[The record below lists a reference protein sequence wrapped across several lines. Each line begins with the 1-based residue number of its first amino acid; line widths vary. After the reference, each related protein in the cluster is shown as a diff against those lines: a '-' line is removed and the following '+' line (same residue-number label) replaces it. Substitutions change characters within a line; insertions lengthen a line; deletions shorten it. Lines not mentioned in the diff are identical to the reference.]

1 MGLAGLAALGNRF
14 RVTYRTPLTGC
25 AHDPGT
31 GGAAGVARWAA
42 RVGVPVRM
50 LEVPV
55 WEASRALDE
64 PEGNCVVTMGNDA
77 WSPTGQVLSP
87 TDWAVAE
94 DWLARGNTL
103 IVVTTRPQELPRV
116 LREDLFPWA
125 GGGSG
130 TEPELFPFV
139 ESVDNRA
146 ETVEVPVQGGGS
158 LTVDAKGPRWK
169 DEAAPQP
176 TAGKTGSPPT
186 KPAPPPKPA
195 APSDPKR
202 RPSKWQL
209 AGDAG
214 GGVLFRVPVGRGSVY
229 VLLDEL
235 AWTNAGLDRDGNAR
249 ALADILDRSVRGGTL
264 AFDEYRHGH
273 GRPESFLVY
282 LMGLPGA
289 SAVLWLSAAWALLY
303 AYGRNVR
310 LKPVEPYVE
319 RERRTAQEAIDAV
332 AQIYERARAAPLVVE
347 AVARRLRQVARSP
360 AEPPP
365 MVVEVLEE
373 ADRYT
378 RSEDRPARPAAAI
391 RLVQQLIQL
400 RKRIYGTRTVS

>member
-1 MGLAGLAALGNRF
+1 M
-14 RVTYRTPLTGC
+14 
-25 AHDPGT
+25 
-31 GGAAGVARWAA
+31 ARWAE
-42 RVGVPVRM
+42 RIGVPVRM
-50 LEVPV
+50 LEVPL
-55 WEASRALDE
+55 WEAPQALDE
-64 PEGNCVVTMGNDA
+64 PEGNCVVTMGNED

-87 TDWAVAE
+87 TDCAAVE

-103 IVVTTRPQELPRV
+103 IIVTTQPHELPRV

-125 GGGSG
+125 GGELKAED
-130 TEPELFPFV
+130 EPFRFTD
-139 ESVDNRA
+139 SVDNRV

-158 LTVDAKGPRWK
+158 LMVAAKGPRWK
-169 DEAAPQP
+169 DETASSS
-176 TAGKTGSPPT
+176 TAGKPGS
-186 KPAPPPKPA
+186 APPKPA
-195 APSDPKR
+195 AAPKPAAPPDPRR
-202 RPSKWQL
+202 RPSRWQL

-229 VLLDEL
+229 VLLDDL
-235 AWTNAGLDRDGNAR
+235 AWTNAALDRNGNAR
-249 ALADILDRSVRGGTL
+249 TLADILARSVRGGTL

-289 SAVLWLSAAWALLY
+289 SAVLWLSVAWALLY

-310 LKPVEPYVE
+310 LKPVEPYIE

-365 MVVEVLEE
+365 MVVELLEQ

-378 RSEDRPARPAAAI
+378 RTEDRPAAPAAAI